1 MSIPL
6 SISKSGMNAVQN
18 AMDALSHDIA
28 NSNTTGYKS
37 KNVSFSEL
45 MVNDLNGESVLLSER
60 VQNPGINNGTKSG
73 VNTTNMAQ
81 GALIADENAYHLAI
95 AGDGFF
101 GVTDQNNQFYLTRD
115 GAFQVNGDKSITNSN
130 GDRLSIEAV
139 IPVEQWP
146 NGDVAIALNGEVS
159 IQTGNETIVVGRIPL
174 YTPAVSDA
182 LMPAGENKF
191 TYDGV
196 FVQGDGMIQQHFL
209 EASNVDLASA
219 ITDMMVAQ
227 RAYSLNTKV
236 VQGTNEMMST
246 INQFKQ

>member
-101 GVTDQNNQFYLTRD
+101 W
-115 GAFQVNGDKSITNSN
+115 SN
-130 GDRLSIEAV
+130 GSKQPILFDTRWSISSKWRQVDHQQQWRPLVDRSC
-139 IPVEQWP
+139 
-146 NGDVAIALNGEVS
+146 D
-159 IQTGNETIVVGRIPL
+159 TC
-174 YTPAVSDA
+174 
-182 LMPAGENKF
+182 
-191 TYDGV
+191 
-196 FVQGDGMIQQHFL
+196 
-209 EASNVDLASA
+209 
-219 ITDMMVAQ
+219 
-227 RAYSLNTKV
+227 
-236 VQGTNEMMST
+236 
-246 INQFKQ
+246 

>member
-18 AMDALSHDIA
+18 AMDALSNDIA
-28 NSNTTGYKS
+28 NTNTTGYKS

-45 MVNDLNGESVLLSER
+45 LINDINGDSVPLSDR
-60 VQNPGINNGTKSG
+60 AQNSGINNGTKSG
-73 VNTTNMAQ
+73 VTTTNMKQ
-81 GALIADENAYHLAI
+81 GAFVSDENDYHLAI

-101 GVTDQNNQFYLTRD
+101 GVTDKNNQFYLTRD
-115 GAFQVNGDKSITNSN
+115 GAFQVNGDKSITNSH
-130 GDRLSIEAV
+130 GDRLSIEAI
-139 IPVEQWP
+139 IPTEQWP
-146 NGDVAIALNGEVS
+146 DGDVSIAQNGEVR
-159 IQTGNETIVVGRIPL
+159 IQTENGTHLVGRIPL
-174 YTPAVSDA
+174 YTPAISDA

-191 TYDGV
+191 TYDGE
-196 FVQGDGMIQQHFL
+196 FIEGTGMIQQHFL
-209 EASNVDLASA
+209 ETSNVDLASA

-236 VQGTNEMMST
+236 AQGTNEMMST